1 MLIKGNKVSL
11 LCINTTS
18 LRKFFSREHKL
29 WKNIC
34 NVLLTHVC
42 IYREKQHWHWHLLL
56 VLPTTCLRIS
66 LCLFQYWCQH
76 WRAQVM
82 SGKHGYNMPAFLR
95 LFQSVYVRK
104 NYFKCQHQQSVF
116 ITGRY
121 RYLIVCTFLK
131 RFLHLAVIVKRR
143 GKVDL
148 LITFF
153 ITSQKQISFGKKI
166 CSRTLP
172 RQIFL
177 LFCGRGIAICILF
190 PPRATYSHHS
200 WMLIII

>member
-1 MLIKGNKVSL
+1 MA
-11 LCINTTS
+11 
-18 LRKFFSREHKL
+18 
-29 WKNIC
+29 
-34 NVLLTHVC
+34 
-42 IYREKQHWHWHLLL
+42 
-56 VLPTTCLRIS
+56 TTCRHF
-66 LCLFQYWCQH
+66 C
-76 WRAQVM
+76 
-82 SGKHGYNMPAFLR
+82 GYSR
-95 LFQSVYVRK
+95 LYVRK
-104 NYFKCQHQQSVF
+104 NYLKCQHQQSVF

-121 RYLIVCTFLK
+121 RYFKVCTFLK

-177 LFCGRGIAICILF
+177 LFCGRAITICILF
-190 PPRATYSHHS
+190 PPHATCSHHC
-200 WMLIII
+200 WMLIIIWSLSEREIFIFPPSYKAFVFCKSSHIESRHQYYTCSAAVQSIRLQI